1 MKSKINVLIAIYEM
15 IGGIVGVCI
24 TIYTL
29 FSMFESKYIEI
40 LGLLLDPVMLI
51 LYVLS
56 IRGGFLL
63 WKGKEKGIGI
73 SVIVQIFQ
81 IPYIITSSLVYYFVS
96 GLQIVVG
103 TIISSN
109 MIKIMATFQLGSL
122 FAVYFEN
129 TVKSIELGI
138 NIIPIVVILYLRRIK
153 KIAKSNQLEDK
164 NEVANVADEI

>member
-1 MKSKINVLIAIYEM
+1 
-15 IGGIVGVCI
+15 
-24 TIYTL
+24 
-29 FSMFESKYIEI
+29 
-40 LGLLLDPVMLI
+40 MLI

-81 IPYIITSSLVYYFVS
+81 IPYIITSSFIYYFVS